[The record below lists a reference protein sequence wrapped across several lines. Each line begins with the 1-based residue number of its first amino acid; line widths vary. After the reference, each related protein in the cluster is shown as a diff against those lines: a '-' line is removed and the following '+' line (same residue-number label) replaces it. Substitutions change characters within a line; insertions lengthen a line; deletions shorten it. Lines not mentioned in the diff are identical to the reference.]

1 MGAFVTILLSITA
14 KISPKFDSIFVKKR
28 CLLYYIYNMA
38 PFSTNGLWLPS
49 AKLPTKYIS
58 SSLCSYILNWSLLKS
73 NTLRFWIAV
82 NIKLIYFGEI
92 AEVLNTAE

>member
-38 PFSTNGLWLPS
+38 PFSTNGL
-49 AKLPTKYIS
+49 
-58 SSLCSYILNWSLLKS
+58 
-73 NTLRFWIAV
+73 
-82 NIKLIYFGEI
+82 
-92 AEVLNTAE
+92 